1 MSKLSVDDKS
11 EAYRFDQIFSLDTLL
26 KLIIEILEIDP
37 NVYFYVASNN
47 LIAINNLL
55 KNAFISSRIIYVSHN
70 TPSCNSNYSYCSPT
84 SNRSSVFNIQ
94 LALVDFYLL
103 AASKIILHPRG
114 SSFAREA
121 AFYNQTPLVDI
132 YFDSM
137 IYTLDTDLQ
146 SCGLDEYLRL
156 NTNYTISCYMEP
168 GMRKMCTRAIPLI
181 SCSEILEFKDSKL
194 EDNNDSNFDTK
205 TFFRDKSY
213 CISNS
218 NESSQDAKKYILAE
232 SNGYSL

>member
-1 MSKLSVDDKS
+1 MIKLSADDKFD
-11 EAYRFDQIFSLDTLL
+11 AYRFDQIFSLDTLL
-26 KLIIEILEIDP
+26 KLILEILEIDP

-47 LIAINNLL
+47 FIAINNLL
-55 KNAFISSRIIYVSHN
+55 EISSISSRIIYVAHN
-70 TPSCNSNYSYCSPT
+70 TSSCDSNYSYCSST
-84 SNRSSVFNIQ
+84 SNRSSMLNIQ

-103 AASKIILHPRG
+103 AASKLILHPRG

-137 IYTLDTDLQ
+137 IYTLDIDLQ

-156 NTNYTISCYMEP
+156 NTNYTVSCYMEP
-168 GMRKMCTRAIPLI
+168 DMRKMCTRAIPLT

-194 EDNNDSNFDTK
+194 EDNNDTNFDLK
-205 TFFRDKSY
+205 KFFRDKSY

-218 NESSQDAKKYILAE
+218 NESQDAKKIILAE